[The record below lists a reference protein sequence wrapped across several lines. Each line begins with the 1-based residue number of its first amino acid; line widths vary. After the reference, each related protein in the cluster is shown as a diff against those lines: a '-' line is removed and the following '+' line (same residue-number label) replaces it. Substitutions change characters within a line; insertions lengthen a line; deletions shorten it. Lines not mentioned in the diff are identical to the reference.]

1 MRSRRLAFAHPA
13 QVSVAV
19 AGAIVAVLVGACTPD
34 AGSEATPSDP
44 CRATIDEAGAAAEL
58 REQVDLL
65 DRALVICATPEVFAV
80 NVQRHP
86 TLLGW
91 DVETYLSNRCRTVED
106 ESVRR
111 SRICTSE
118 QVTPTTS
125 PVVAAPE
132 VVYVG
137 TTLDGRE
144 IEIRPRAGR
153 PFEDGRPR
161 VLVEMAEIARRL
173 GCDGIEAEYV
183 RWIEQIDDPLIGD
196 EVSVYAQHALDVL
209 AFIQCDPPDTAV
221 GDGD

>member
-1 MRSRRLAFAHPA
+1 MRARRFTTTRTTPLLGALG
-13 QVSVAV
+13 AV
-19 AGAIVAVLVGACTPD
+19 FVGTLLGACTPD
-34 AGSEATPSDP
+34 DGSEAIPTDP

-58 REQVDLL
+58 REQVELL

-86 TLLGW
+86 MLIGW
-91 DVETYLSNRCRTVED
+91 DVESYLSSRCSTVED

-118 QVTPTTS
+118 QVTPPTS
-125 PVVAAPE
+125 PVAAAPE

-161 VLVEMAEIARRL
+161 VVVEMAEIARRL
-173 GCDGIEAEYV
+173 GCDGVEAEFQ
-183 RWIEQIDDPLIGD
+183 RWFEQIDDPLIGD
-196 EVSVYAQHALDVL
+196 EASVYAQHALDVL
-209 AFIQCDPPDTAV
+209 AFIQCDPPAEA
-221 GDGD
+221 DGAGG